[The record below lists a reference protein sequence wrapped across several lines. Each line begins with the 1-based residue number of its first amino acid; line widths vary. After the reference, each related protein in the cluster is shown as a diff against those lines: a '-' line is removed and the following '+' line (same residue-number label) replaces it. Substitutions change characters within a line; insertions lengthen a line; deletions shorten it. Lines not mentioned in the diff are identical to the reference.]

1 MTDQD
6 LLKRKIQSYLGELSP
21 GAVSMLARSL
31 ERTRGLGQNEPHA
44 ELILAAA
51 LAMLTGEMPD
61 RKVVQDAQVPLVRR
75 DWRKSLE
82 RSFFAPLDAFAIDEQ
97 LPHKQEGR
105 IYRPYLHEFW
115 LWLERDVMAEDIAKA
130 VEFLEK
136 RPDDEDRVHR
146 IAAALRKRASD
157 ALTGILESSASSEK
171 EERRLKMMLGGER
184 ALQDLADVTKVFRA
198 EPWLRAFLRR
208 IPETLSERALK
219 QDEEI
224 LDLVSAYVSRH
235 PSDVPVIAAA
245 MLDRAEAPWS
255 LGPFAERLA
264 KVRGARWLTKTRFA
278 PFAAIVI
285 SEIERLYLLAEEH
298 RNNNPDPVAFSA
310 ALSAYAAAVKG
321 VERDM
326 DLTGAEVWSSRI
338 AETRRNVSGAVVDEL
353 SGAAGTVRRA
363 LQVPKPG
370 PDGEARPDEAS
381 LDAAVR
387 ALRVLDLSR
396 SAADV
401 LAVNEAGKRARQS
414 VEQTLE
420 IITRSLISDLAK
432 AADGRRDAI
441 SAATD
446 SAILLCEICF
456 GQDYAGLLRRSRQS
470 ALAAAA

>member
-21 GAVSMLARSL
+21 RAVAMLARSL
-31 ERTRGLGQNEPHA
+31 ERSQGLGQNEPHA
-44 ELILAAA
+44 GLILAAA
-51 LAMLTGEMPD
+51 LAMLSGGEPD
-61 RKVVQDAQVPLVRR
+61 VAAVQDTREKSVRR
-75 DWRKSLE
+75 NWRQSLE

-115 LWLERDVMAEDIAKA
+115 LWLERDVMADDISRAM
-130 VEFLEK
+130 EFLER
-136 RPDDEDRVHR
+136 RPCDDERVHR
-146 IAAALRKRASD
+146 IAAALRKRAAD
-157 ALTGILESSASSEK
+157 ALTGILESSAASER
-171 EERRLKMMLGGER
+171 EARRLKMMLGGER
-184 ALQDLADVTKVFRA
+184 ALQDLADVMKVFKA

-208 IPETLSERALK
+208 IPESLSERALK

-224 LDLVSAYVSRH
+224 LDLVSAYISRH
-235 PSDVPVIAAA
+235 PADVPVIAAA

-278 PFAAIVI
+278 PFAAIVV
-285 SEIERLYLLAEEH
+285 SEIERLHVLADEH
-298 RNNNPDPVAFSA
+298 RKNNPDPVAFSA
-310 ALSAYAAAVKG
+310 ALSLYAAAVSG

-326 DLTGAEVWSSRI
+326 DLTGAEIWSSRI
-338 AETRRNVSGAVVDEL
+338 AETRRNISAVVADEL

-370 PDGEARPDEAS
+370 PVGEARLDETS

-387 ALRVLDLSR
+387 VLRVLDLSR
-396 SAADV
+396 SAADI

-420 IITRSLISDLAK
+420 IITRSLIADLAK
-432 AADGRRDAI
+432 AAGGRKDAI
-441 SAATD
+441 AAAAD
-446 SAILLCEICF
+446 SAIMLCEICF

>member
-21 GAVSMLARSL
+21 GAVSMLAKSL
-31 ERTRGLGQNEPHA
+31 ERTQGLGQNEPHA

-51 LAMLTGEMPD
+51 LAILSDGISDGKTPAD
-61 RKVVQDAQVPLVRR
+61 VRAPLVRR
-75 DWRKSLE
+75 NWRQSLE
-82 RSFFAPLDAFAIDEQ
+82 RSFFSPLDAFAIDEQ

-115 LWLERDVMAEDIAKA
+115 LWLERDILAGDIAKA

-136 RPDDEDRVHR
+136 RPDDEDRMHR
-146 IAAALRKRASD
+146 IAAALRKRAAE
-157 ALTGILESSASSEK
+157 ALTGVLESCAGSER
-171 EERRLKMMLGGER
+171 EGRRLKMMLGGER
-184 ALQDLADVTKVFRA
+184 ALQDLADVAKVFRA

-208 IPETLSERALK
+208 IPESLSERALK

-264 KVRGARWLTKTRFA
+264 KVRGVRWLTKTRFA

-285 SEIERLYLLAEEH
+285 SEVERLHLLAEEH
-298 RNNNPDPVAFSA
+298 RRNNPDPVAFSA
-310 ALSAYAAAVKG
+310 ALSAYAVAVKG

-326 DLTGAEVWSSRI
+326 DLTGAEAWSGRL
-338 AETRRNVSGAVVDEL
+338 AETRRNVSETVAQEL
-353 SGAAGTVRRA
+353 SAATGTVRRA

-370 PDGEARPDEAS
+370 ADGGIRTDEAS

-396 SAADV
+396 SAADI

-420 IITRSLISDLAK
+420 IITRSLISDLGK
-432 AADGRRDAI
+432 AAGDKKDAI
-441 SAATD
+441 SAAAD

-456 GQDYAGLLRRSRQS
+456 GQEYAGLLRRSRQS